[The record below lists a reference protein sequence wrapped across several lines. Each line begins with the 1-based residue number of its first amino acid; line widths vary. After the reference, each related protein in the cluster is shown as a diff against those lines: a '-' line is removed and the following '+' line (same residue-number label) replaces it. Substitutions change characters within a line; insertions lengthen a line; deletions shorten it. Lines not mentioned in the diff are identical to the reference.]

1 MTHLDGNVLAGP
13 LSEVFNADMTAAVGR
28 CAGCGDNSPL
38 ATAIVFLK
46 PAAYVA
52 RCHVCDTMLLTLIQS
67 SGTNR
72 LDLSGLSGL
81 AIVR

>member
-13 LSEVFNADMTAAVGR
+13 LADIFNADMTTAISR
-28 CAGCGDNSPL
+28 CAGCGDSSPL
-38 ATAIVFLK
+38 ATAIVYLK
-46 PAAYVA
+46 PGTYVA

-72 LDLSGLSGL
+72 LDLTGLAGL
-81 AIVR
+81 AIPR